1 MTMKQIF
8 SEKNVRH
15 LFWIIPL
22 LSLAMHWRIFH
33 TDLLGIHLWRQSQT
47 QLNIQNFY
55 RHDFNILNPRVNI
68 TNLGPNTIYRYEFPL
83 MQWCIACVH
92 KVLGESIM
100 ITRTCLFLL
109 GLGSVWGM
117 FFLGRTLF
125 KDDVLAG
132 LLAWAFNFSPLF
144 YYYTMNPI
152 PDDLALF
159 GSIWGMGWFFKYQQ
173 TGRYRDAAYSAF
185 FLLLSVWA
193 KLPFILFYGTVGLY
207 LFTMVAK
214 TGVRYAGKYVRAG
227 LIYFAFLLPAIAWYA
242 WVIPGW
248 SGNGILTG
256 MLEHKIPLSESLN
269 ILKYHFRHLLPALLL
284 NYGSVLFFLAGIF
297 FLFKNKAYWKGDFWL
312 LAVSGLAALAYFGFE
327 LNMINTVHDYY
338 MMPFLLPVF
347 MVAAYGIKYLW
358 YGGKATQYLSILA
371 FVLLPLIAF
380 LTADNKWSVEKSY
393 CNPALIENREELRNA
408 VPRDEICAMQND
420 VSMHIYPYAL
430 DKIGPV
436 FSKDELPPEWVEDMI
451 RRLHIHYLYSDA
463 RKVDENPAIV
473 PFLDTLLLER
483 GTMRVYR
490 FKTAEQLPPKQEK

>member
-1 MTMKQIF
+1 MNQIF
-8 SEKNVRH
+8 TQKNVRH

-22 LSLAMHWRIFH
+22 LSMAMHWRIFH

-68 TNLGPNTIYRYEFPL
+68 TNMAPTTIYRYEFPL

-92 KVLGESIM
+92 KVLGESIT

-125 KDDVLAG
+125 KDEVLAG

-152 PDDLALF
+152 PDNLALF
-159 GSIWGMGWFFKYQQ
+159 GCIWGMGWFFKYQQ

-214 TGVRYAGKYVRAG
+214 VGVRHAGKYVRAG

-248 SGNGILTG
+248 SGNGIVTG
-256 MLEHKIPLSESLN
+256 MLEHKIPLSESLK

-338 MMPFLLPVF
+338 MMPFLVPVF
-347 MVAAYGIKYLW
+347 MVAAYGMKYLW
-358 YGGKATQYLSILA
+358 YGGKATRYLSILA
-371 FVLLPLIAF
+371 FLLLPLIAF

-420 VSMHIYPYAL
+420 ISMHVYPYAL

-451 RRLHIHYLYSDA
+451 RRQHIHYLYSDA

-490 FKTAEQLPPKQEK
+490 FKTAEQLPAK

>member
-1 MTMKQIF
+1 MKQIF
-8 SEKNVRH
+8 SKKNVRH